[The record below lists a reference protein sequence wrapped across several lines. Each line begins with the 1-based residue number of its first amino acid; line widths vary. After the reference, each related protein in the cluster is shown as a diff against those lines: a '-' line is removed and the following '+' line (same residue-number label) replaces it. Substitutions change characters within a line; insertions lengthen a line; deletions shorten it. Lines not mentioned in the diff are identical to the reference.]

1 MAEEKNKN
9 KMPHNLFMN
18 DCEKLTLT
26 GVNDVKEFDDKSIIC
41 FTDKGE
47 LVIKGTQLKVDKM
60 DTVSGDMEVCGR
72 ISALIYTGEAK
83 RTNSVFSKLF
93 K

>member
-1 MAEEKNKN
+1 MASEKNTKP
-9 KMPHNLFMN
+9 MPHNLFMSQ
-18 DCEKLTLT
+18 CEKLTLT
-26 GVNDVKEFDDKSIIC
+26 GVSDVREFDDKSIIC

-47 LVIKGTQLKVDKM
+47 LVIKGQMLKVDKM

-72 ISALIYTGEAK
+72 ISALIYTGEAR

>member
-1 MAEEKNKN
+1 MAEEKNRN

-18 DCEKLTLT
+18 ECEKLTLT

-41 FTDKGE
+41 YTDKGE
-47 LVIKGTQLKVDKM
+47 LVINGTQLKVDKM

>member
-1 MAEEKNKN
+1 MSEEKNKN
-9 KMPHNLFMN
+9 KMPHNLFLN
-18 DCEKLTLT
+18 ECEKLTLT
-26 GVNDVKEFDDKSIIC
+26 GVSDVREFDDKSIIC

-60 DTVSGDMEVCGR
+60 DTVSGDMEVCGK
-72 ISALIYTGEAK
+72 ISALIYTGQTQ
-83 RTNSVFSKLF
+83 RTNGVFSKLF